1 MAESPASSGEGASS
15 RRRSPFLSGTAS
27 YAALGRGRREP
38 GASADNPFLGALES
52 AAGEHKREG
61 HKQWLGR
68 FEQQIKEQQEATE
81 ERKRQQAVVAA
92 SREQLVQLVTGTRT
106 HPSASLETMETLL
119 RMCSTVVAQPDAK
132 QPRQASGAK
141 GAWAGLAQ
149 IKARSTTLKRCV
161 LDAPGGLATMHLLGW
176 RIRVANFERC
186 WCFDHQPG
194 SQEWR
199 VLLMGIEVLKQ
210 QIGKLQTK
218 LEFEEHMRK
227 SAKAGR
233 EELREKTRLAIK
245 DDKVVIRKFLFTY
258 EGDRWAD
265 EDQQPS
271 YSSDPAD
278 TIVWDATAN
287 KRRADAATKVNGS
300 ASGIHVLPVG
310 FFPPRAW
317 NTLTAAVA
325 ARGAPAF
332 SQALAPRPVRMPRPP
347 GLHPRCQLASCSSAR
362 RFKSREL
369 NLFLAVLF
377 ESLPS
382 AVHMAGLPPVELSA
396 WDLFHG
402 HLFFSAALGQLG
414 LLFHAKEYPARDP
427 GAFPINLGYCQC
439 GSRLAYDP
447 RAQEA
452 RNLLFV
458 GGSLAALDLGGG
470 SPLRR
475 ALLAPGLGDPV
486 FTLLEEDFG
495 LPLGEVNYLA
505 FAANRKPAERVFV
518 LGVRTFGF
526 GSHTSDNEP
535 EVMEMEKQ
543 RALKGQSVP
552 HVRQVP
558 GWSERLASDSE
569 AVVKAERECPDCPP
583 SQMQEETIHI
593 LEEEARMDGMD
604 TTGGVTEPKSGA
616 LGG

>member
-1 MAESPASSGEGASS
+1 MSAPTTTFSLSALPASCGSIVRPRGAWTARVRAFGGPSA
-15 RRRSPFLSGTAS
+15 RRPF
-27 YAALGRGRREP
+27 RP
-38 GASADNPFLGALES
+38 VASAVDVPL
-52 AAGEHKREG
+52 
-61 HKQWLGR
+61 
-68 FEQQIKEQQEATE
+68 
-81 ERKRQQAVVAA
+81 
-92 SREQLVQLVTGTRT
+92 
-106 HPSASLETMETLL
+106 
-119 RMCSTVVAQPDAK
+119 
-132 QPRQASGAK
+132 ASGA
-141 GAWAGLAQ
+141 
-149 IKARSTTLKRCV
+149 
-161 LDAPGGLATMHLLGW
+161 APH
-176 RIRVANFERC
+176 
-186 WCFDHQPG
+186 
-194 SQEWR
+194 S
-199 VLLMGIEVLKQ
+199 
-210 QIGKLQTK
+210 
-218 LEFEEHMRK
+218 
-227 SAKAGR
+227 
-233 EELREKTRLAIK
+233 
-245 DDKVVIRKFLFTY
+245 
-258 EGDRWAD
+258 
-265 EDQQPS
+265 
-271 YSSDPAD
+271 SSDPAD

-287 KRRADAATKVNGS
+287 KRRADAATKVAAAVLAAGASIGSSVLVNGS

-518 LGVRTFGF
+518 
-526 GSHTSDNEP
+526 
-535 EVMEMEKQ
+535 
-543 RALKGQSVP
+543 
-552 HVRQVP
+552 
-558 GWSERLASDSE
+558 
-569 AVVKAERECPDCPP
+569 C
-583 SQMQEETIHI
+583 
-593 LEEEARMDGMD
+593 
-604 TTGGVTEPKSGA
+604 GGR
-616 LGG
+616 